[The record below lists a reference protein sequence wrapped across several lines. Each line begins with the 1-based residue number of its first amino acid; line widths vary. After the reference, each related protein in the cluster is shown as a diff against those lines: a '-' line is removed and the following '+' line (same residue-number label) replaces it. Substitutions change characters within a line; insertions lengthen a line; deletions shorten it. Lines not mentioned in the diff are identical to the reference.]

1 MIFRF
6 SALLGLVLA
15 LHGQD
20 TWPTFNGDYSGRR
33 FSPLTQINAKN
44 VGNLALA
51 WVYRADS
58 GPASNPFGV
67 QIKATPLLIN
77 GVLYFTMPDHAWAID
92 ARTGRQ
98 LWHFEWKSTGGIHIG
113 NRGVGIYRDW
123 LFFETP
129 DDFLV
134 SLDRNTGKMRWSVQ
148 IADVKQQYFATPA
161 PLIIGNHVI
170 VEWAGIRSMCPDS
183 LNRMIPRQANSN
195 GNGIARRSQAPRGR
209 NRGPTRMPW
218 ATAVE

>member
-1 MIFRF
+1 MIFRLP
-6 SALLGLVLA
+6 ALLGVALA
-15 LHGQD
+15 LCGQPLDPEKLLQPATD

-33 FSPLTQINAKN
+33 FSPLTQINARN

-51 WVYRADS
+51 WAYRADS

-77 GVLYFTMPDHAWAID
+77 GVLYFTMPDHAWALD

-98 LWHFEWKSTGGIHIG
+98 LWHFKWETTGGIHIG

-134 SLDRNTGKMRWSVQ
+134 SLDMNTGKLRWSVQ
-148 IADVKQQYFATPA
+148 IADVKLQYFGTPA
-161 PLIIGNHVI
+161 PLIIG
-170 VEWAGIRSMCPDS
+170 A
-183 LNRMIPRQANSN
+183 
-195 GNGIARRSQAPRGR
+195 
-209 NRGPTRMPW
+209 
-218 ATAVE
+218 